1 MGPRVGRFP
10 MAHAR
15 GSEVEVKLR
24 RDLGL
29 LEIVMIGFGPTI
41 GSTIFL
47 LIGPG
52 FAIAGPA
59 LLLVFGLNFVVTM
72 FTAMAYMELGSAFP
86 ETGGGY
92 LWIRRSMRD
101 PWGFLGGW
109 LSWFGHMVVA
119 SFYIFGFGLGALTLI
134 SYALNISNPTLVIG
148 GLVLDSGALVKV
160 LAVAVAGIFI
170 WLNYRGTKLTG
181 RSETAVTVA
190 LILLV
195 CLFIVAGV
203 VHFALGGGVPAQNFQ
218 PFFLGNDSAGSLL
231 SILGAMGF
239 TFIVFEGYEIIAQ
252 TGEEVRD
259 PEKNIPRA
267 HFIVIGVSTVIFILM
282 AFVAIGLNPT
292 GCPANGL
299 QPCLLS
305 STPTGDVGNPNAIAE
320 LAGLIMPFGVPIIAF
335 GIALGAL
342 AALNSLIF
350 SSSRVA
356 FAMGRDGTLPH
367 FLSQLHPK
375 KRTPHVAIALSGAI
389 IITVTL
395 SLDITRVAASADIM
409 FLLLFLLVNWAVI
422 VLRRTMPDV
431 KRYYLIPLFPLI
443 PILGIFTKFILAAS
457 LWTIEPQAWL
467 IALGWIALGFVVH
480 YLYQKKEVVVG
491 VTRVV
496 GAVLPTARPH
506 YRILLPVDDLERTEL
521 VDFATLVAQ
530 VEGGELT
537 LLHVVEVPETLPVD
551 AIDRFYLS
559 EVRWSL
565 GRLRRR
571 AEEAGVTVRARVEVS
586 HRVYEA
592 ILDNI
597 RDEDIDLLVTGW
609 KGGWPRAR
617 ILGSNI
623 DRFVQEAPCDVV
635 VFKAAGMKEKLDRIL
650 IMNAP
655 EWHLSYATGY
665 AILLAKK
672 HKAKITILSVVQT
685 EVEAEKEKVY
695 SERLAAMCRTHG
707 VPYEER
713 MIRIR
718 NVVDTVVA
726 EAANY
731 DLLVLGASSEWRLT
745 QFAFGPMQDQIAHK
759 TTTPILMVRK
769 VRRPEAETVP
779 RPAVPAAD
787 RSPAQAS

>member
-1 MGPRVGRFP
+1 MAAGR
-10 MAHAR
+10 
-15 GSEVEVKLR
+15 GGEVEVKLR

-47 LIGPG
+47 LVGPG
-52 FAIAGPA
+52 FSITGPS
-59 LLLVFGLNFVVTM
+59 LLLAFGLNFVVTM

-134 SYALNISNPTLVIG
+134 KVILQTPTLMVTIG
-148 GLVLDSGALVKV
+148 GLVLGEDVLIKL
-160 LAVAVAGIFI
+160 LAVGAAGVFI

-195 CLFIVAGV
+195 CLFIAAGL
-203 VHFALGGGVPAQNFQ
+203 VHFVLHGGVPAENYT
-218 PFFLGNDSAGSLL
+218 PFFVGTDAWASFVSLFA
-231 SILGAMGF
+231 AMGF

-252 TGEEVRD
+252 TGEEVRN

-267 HFIVIGVSTVIFILM
+267 HFIVIGVSTVIFILT
-282 AFVAIGLNPT
+282 AFVAIGLNTP
-292 GCPANGL
+292 GCPTSGSPGTA
-299 QPCLLS
+299 CLLVA
-305 STPTGDVGNPNAIAE
+305 TPGGGVAGNPNAIAE
-320 LAGLIMPFGVPIIAF
+320 LADTVMPFGLPIIAF
-335 GIALGAL
+335 GVALGAL

-367 FLSQLHPK
+367 LLSRLHPK

-389 IITVTL
+389 IIAVTL

-443 PILGIFTKFILAAS
+443 PIFGIVTKFMLAMS
-457 LWTIEPQAWL
+457 LWTIEPQAWF
-467 IALGWIALGFVVH
+467 IAIGWIVLGFGVH
-480 YLYQKKEVVVG
+480 YLYQKKEVVAG

-496 GAVLPTARPH
+496 SSVLPGARPR
-506 YRILLPVDDLERTEL
+506 YRILVPIDDFERTEL
-521 VDFATLVAQ
+521 VDFASLVAQ
-530 VEGGELT
+530 VEDGQLV
-537 LLHVVEVPETLPVD
+537 LLHVVEVPETLPID
-551 AIDRFYLS
+551 AIDRLYLS
-559 EVRWSL
+559 EVRWSM

-571 AEEAGVTVRARVEVS
+571 AEEAGVDVTARVEVS
-586 HRVYEA
+586 HRVYDA

-597 RDEDIDLLVTGW
+597 KDEDIDLLVAGW
-609 KGGWPRAR
+609 KGGTRRGR
-617 ILGSNI
+617 ILGSTV
-623 DRFVQEAPCDVV
+623 DRLVQEAPCDVV

-655 EWHLSYATGY
+655 EWHVSYATGY

-672 HKAKITILSVVQT
+672 HKAAITILSVVQT
-685 EVEAEKEKVY
+685 DLEAEKEKAY
-695 SERLAAMCRTHG
+695 SSRLAEMCKTHG
-707 VPYEER
+707 VPFEEK
-713 MIRIR
+713 MVRIR
-718 NVVDTVVA
+718 NVVDTVVT
-726 EAANY
+726 EATAY

-745 QFAFGPMQDQIAHK
+745 QFAFGPMQDQIARK
-759 TTTPILMVRK
+759 TATPTLMVRK
-769 VRRPEAETVP
+769 VRRQEEPIRVP
-779 RPAVPAAD
+779 PPTARPAEAP
-787 RSPAQAS
+787 PHPT

>member
-1 MGPRVGRFP
+1 M
-10 MAHAR
+10 AR
-15 GSEVEVKLR
+15 GRGGEVEVKLR

-29 LEIVMIGFGPTI
+29 LEIVMIGLGPTI

-47 LIGPG
+47 LVGPG
-52 FAIAGPA
+52 FAITGPS
-59 LLLVFGLNFVVTM
+59 LLLAFGLNFVVTM

-101 PWGFLGGW
+101 PLGFLGGW

-134 SYALNISNPTLVIG
+134 KVILQVQTISVTLG
-148 GLVLDSGALVKV
+148 GIVLGEDILIKL
-160 LAVAVAGIFI
+160 LAVSVAGVFIF
-170 WLNYRGTKLTG
+170 LNYRGTKLTG
-181 RSETAVTVA
+181 RSETAVTVG

-195 CLFIVAGV
+195 CLFIVAGL
-203 VHFALGGGVPAQNFQ
+203 VHFVLHGGVPVQNYQ
-218 PFFLGNDSAGSLL
+218 PFFTGSDSWSSFVSLFA
-231 SILGAMGF
+231 AMGF

-252 TGEEVRD
+252 TGEEVRN

-267 HFIVIGVSTVIFILM
+267 HFIVIGVATAIFILM
-282 AFVAIGLNPT
+282 AFVAIGLNAP
-292 GCPANGL
+292 GCVAPANGAGA
-299 QPCLLS
+299 CLVQVDPHTS
-305 STPTGDVGNPNAIAE
+305 GGVTGNPNAIAE
-320 LAGLIMPFGVPIIAF
+320 LAGVVMPFGLPIIAF
-335 GIALGAL
+335 GVALGAL

-367 FLSQLHPK
+367 FLSRLHPR
-375 KRTPHVAIALSGAI
+375 KRTPHIAIAISGLI
-389 IITVTL
+389 IIVVTL

-431 KRYYLIPLFPLI
+431 KRYYMIPLFPLI
-443 PILGIFTKFILAAS
+443 PILGMITKSLLALS
-457 LWTIEPQAWL
+457 LWTIEAPAWF
-467 IALGWIALGFVVH
+467 IALGWIALGLGLH
-480 YLYQKKEVVVG
+480 YLYQKREVVAG

-496 GAVLPTARPH
+496 GSVLPSARPH
-506 YRILLPVDDLERTEL
+506 YRILLPIDDFERTEL
-521 VDFATLVAQ
+521 VDFASLVAQ
-530 VEGGELT
+530 VEDGELT
-537 LLHVVEVPETLPVD
+537 LLHVVEVPETLPID
-551 AIDRFYLS
+551 AIDRLYLS

-571 AEEAGVTVRARVEVS
+571 AEEAGVNVKARVEVS
-586 HRVYEA
+586 HRVTEA

-597 RDEDIDLLVTGW
+597 KDEETDLLVAGW
-609 KGGWPRAR
+609 KGGWRRGR
-617 ILGSNI
+617 ILGSNV

-635 VFKAAGMKEKLDRIL
+635 VFKAAGMKEKLERIL
-650 IMNAP
+650 ILNAP
-655 EWHLSYATGY
+655 EWHVSYATGY

-672 HKAKITILSVVQT
+672 HKAKISILSVVQT
-685 EVEAEKEKVY
+685 DLEAEKEKAY
-695 SERLAAMCRTHG
+695 SARLAEMCRTHG
-707 VPYEER
+707 VPFEEK
-713 MIRIR
+713 MVRIR

-745 QFAFGPMQDQIAHK
+745 QFAFGPMQDQIARK
-759 TTTPILMVRK
+759 TTTPTLMVRK
-769 VRRPEAETVP
+769 VRRPEPTVP
-779 RPAVPAAD
+779 YYPASPSPESVPPQP
-787 RSPAQAS
+787 S

>member
-1 MGPRVGRFP
+1 M
-10 MAHAR
+10 AR
-15 GSEVEVKLR
+15 GRGSDVEVKLR

-47 LIGPG
+47 LVGPG
-52 FAIAGPA
+52 FSITGPS
-59 LLLVFGLNFVVTM
+59 LLLAFGLNFVVTM

-134 SYALNISNPTLVIG
+134 KVVLGVQNLTVTLG
-148 GLVLDSGALVKV
+148 GLVLDEGVLIKL
-160 LAVAVAGIFI
+160 LAVGVAAVFIF
-170 WLNYRGTKLTG
+170 LNYRGTKLTG
-181 RSETAVTVA
+181 RSETAVTVGLVA
-190 LILLV
+190 LV
-195 CLFIVAGV
+195 CLFIAAGL
-203 VHFALGGGVPAQNFQ
+203 VHFLLGGSVPSQNFT
-218 PFFLGNDSAGSLL
+218 PFFNGSDGGTQFL
-231 SILGAMGF
+231 SLFAAMGF

-252 TGEEVRD
+252 TGEEVRN

-267 HFIVIGVSTVIFILM
+267 HFIVIGLATIIFILM
-282 AFVAIGLNPT
+282 AFVAIGLNTP
-292 GCPANGL
+292 GCVAPSNGAA
-299 QPCLLS
+299 PCLIQVDPRNAAG
-305 STPTGDVGNPNAIAE
+305 TTGNPNAIAE
-320 LAGLIMPFGVPIIAF
+320 LAGLIMPFGTPIIAF

-367 FLSQLHPK
+367 FLSELHPK
-375 KRTPHVAIALSGAI
+375 KRTPHIAIALSGAI

-443 PILGIFTKFILAAS
+443 PILGIITKTMLAAS
-457 LWTIEPQAWL
+457 LWTIESPAWF

-480 YLYQKKEVVVG
+480 YLYQRKEVVAG

-496 GAVLPTARPH
+496 GSVLPVARPH

-521 VDFATLVAQ
+521 VDFASLVAR
-530 VEGGELT
+530 VEDAELT

-551 AIDRFYLS
+551 AIDRLYLS

-571 AEEAGVTVRARVEVS
+571 AEEAGITVRARVEVS
-586 HRVYEA
+586 HRVYDA

-597 RDEDIDLLVTGW
+597 KDEEIDLLVTGW
-609 KGGWPRAR
+609 KGGWRRGR

-672 HKAKITILSVVQT
+672 HKAAITILSVVQT
-685 EVEAEKEKVY
+685 DLEAEKEKVY
-695 SERLAAMCRTHG
+695 SARLAEMCRTHG
-707 VPYEER
+707 VPFEER

-759 TTTPILMVRK
+759 TSTPILMVRK
-769 VRRPEAETVP
+769 VRRPEGPVTP
-779 RPAVPAAD
+779 LPGNPAPERA
-787 RSPAQAS
+787 PAQPT

>member
-1 MGPRVGRFP
+1 M
-10 MAHAR
+10 AR
-15 GSEVEVKLR
+15 GRGGEVEVKLR

-29 LEIVMIGFGPTI
+29 LEIVMIGLGPTI

-52 FAIAGPA
+52 FYITGPS
-59 LLLVFGLNFVVTM
+59 LLLAFGLNFVVTM

-134 SYALNISNPTLVIG
+134 KVVLGVQSLNVSLG
-148 GLVLDSGALVKV
+148 GIVLTEDVLTKL
-160 LAVAVAGIFI
+160 LAVGVAAVFIF
-170 WLNYRGTKLTG
+170 LNYRGTKLTG
-181 RSETAVTVA
+181 RSETAVTVG
-190 LILLV
+190 LVVLV
-195 CLFIVAGV
+195 CLFIAAGL
-203 VHFALGGGVPAQNFQ
+203 VHFLLGGGFPAQNLN
-218 PFFLGNDSAGSLL
+218 PFFNGSDGGTQFL
-231 SILGAMGF
+231 SLFAAMGF

-252 TGEEVRD
+252 TGEEVRN

-267 HFIVIGVSTVIFILM
+267 HFIVIGLATVVFVLM
-282 AFVAIGLNPT
+282 AFVAIGLNTP
-292 GCPANGL
+292 GCTAPANGGAA
-299 QPCLLS
+299 CLVQVDPRNPS
-305 STPTGDVGNPNAIAE
+305 GTAGNPNAIAQ
-320 LAGLIMPFGVPIIAF
+320 LAGLIMPFGTPIIAF

-367 FLSQLHPK
+367 FLSRLHPK
-375 KRTPHVAIALSGAI
+375 KRTPHIAIALSGVI

-443 PILGIFTKFILAAS
+443 PILGMITKTMLAVS
-457 LWTIEPQAWL
+457 LWTIESPAWF
-467 IALGWIALGFVVH
+467 IALGWIALGFAVH
-480 YLYQKKEVVVG
+480 YLYKRKEVVAG

-506 YRILLPVDDLERTEL
+506 YRILLPLDDLERTEL

-551 AIDRFYLS
+551 AIDRLYLS

-571 AEEAGVTVRARVEVS
+571 AEEAGITVRARVEVS
-586 HRVYEA
+586 HRVYDA

-597 RDEDIDLLVTGW
+597 RDEEIDLLVTGW
-609 KGGWPRAR
+609 KGLWRRGR

-685 EVEAEKEKVY
+685 DLEAEKERGY
-695 SERLAAMCRTHG
+695 SARLAEMCRTHG
-707 VPYEER
+707 VPFEER

-759 TTTPILMVRK
+759 TSTPILMVRK
-769 VRRPEAETVP
+769 VRRPEGPVTP
-779 RPAVPAAD
+779 LPGNPAPERA
-787 RSPAQAS
+787 PAQPT

>member
-1 MGPRVGRFP
+1 
-10 MAHAR
+10 MARGR

-47 LIGPG
+47 LVGPG
-52 FAIAGPA
+52 FAITGPS
-59 LLLVFGLNFVVTM
+59 LLLAFGLNFVVTM

-134 SYALNISNPTLVIG
+134 KVIFQVPTLTITLG
-148 GLVLDSGALVKV
+148 GIVLGEDVLIKL
-160 LAVAVAGIFI
+160 LAVSAAGVFIF
-170 WLNYRGTKLTG
+170 LNYRGTKLTG
-181 RSETAVTVA
+181 RSETAVTIA
-190 LILLV
+190 LIGLV
-195 CLFIVAGV
+195 CLFIAAGL
-203 VHFALGGGVPAQNFQ
+203 VHFVLHGGVPVQNYE
-218 PFFLGNDSAGSLL
+218 PFFQGGGWSAFVSLFA
-231 SILGAMGF
+231 AMGF

-252 TGEEVRD
+252 TGEEVRN

-267 HFIVIGVSTVIFILM
+267 HFIVIGASTVIFVLT
-282 AFVAIGLNPT
+282 AFVAIGLNTP
-292 GCPANGL
+292 GCLAPPNGASA
-299 QPCLLS
+299 CLLQ
-305 STPTGDVGNPNAIAE
+305 TGAGGGTEGNPNAIAQ
-320 LAGLIMPFGVPIIAF
+320 LAGVVMPFGLPIIAF
-335 GIALGAL
+335 GVALGAL

-367 FLSQLHPK
+367 FLSRLHPR
-375 KRTPHVAIALSGAI
+375 KRTPHIAIALSGVI
-389 IITVTL
+389 IILVTL

-443 PILGIFTKFILAAS
+443 PIFGIITKFMLAMS
-457 LWTIEPQAWL
+457 LWTIEPQAWF
-467 IALGWIALGFVVH
+467 IALGWIALGFVIH
-480 YLYQKKEVVVG
+480 YLYQRKEVVAG

-496 GAVLPTARPH
+496 GSVLPVARPR
-506 YRILLPVDDLERTEL
+506 YRILLPVDDFDRTEL
-521 VDFATLVAQ
+521 VDFAALVAQ
-530 VEGGELT
+530 VEDGELT
-537 LLHVVEVPETLPVD
+537 LLHVVEVPETLPID
-551 AIDRFYLS
+551 AIDRLYLS

-571 AEEAGVTVRARVEVS
+571 AEETGISVKARVEVS
-586 HRVYEA
+586 HRVYDA

-597 RDEDIDLLVTGW
+597 RDEDIDLLVAGW
-609 KGGWPRAR
+609 KGGWRRGR
-617 ILGSNI
+617 ILGSNV

-650 IMNAP
+650 VMNAP

-672 HKAKITILSVVQT
+672 HKARITILSVVQT
-685 EVEAEKEKVY
+685 DLEAEKEKGY
-695 SERLAAMCRTHG
+695 SARLAEMCRTHG
-707 VPYEER
+707 VPFEEK
-713 MIRIR
+713 MVRIR

-726 EAANY
+726 EAADY

-745 QFAFGPMQDQIAHK
+745 QFAFGPMQDQIARK

-769 VRRPEAETVP
+769 VRRPEAPVP
-779 RPAVPAAD
+779 PSPASPAVD
-787 RSPAQAS
+787 RAPAQLS

>member
-1 MGPRVGRFP
+1 
-10 MAHAR
+10 MARGR

-29 LEIVMIGFGPTI
+29 LEIVMIGLGPTI

-47 LIGPG
+47 LVGPG
-52 FAIAGPA
+52 FYITGPS
-59 LLLVFGLNFVVTM
+59 LLLAFGLNFVVTM

-134 SYALNISNPTLVIG
+134 KVILNVQTITVPLG
-148 GLVLDSGALVKV
+148 PFVLGEDILIKL
-160 LAVAVAGIFI
+160 LAVGVAGIFI
-170 WLNYRGTKLTG
+170 FLNYRGTKLTG
-181 RSETAVTVA
+181 HSATAVTVA
-190 LILLV
+190 LIILV
-195 CLFIVAGV
+195 CLFIAAGL
-203 VHFALGGGVPAQNFQ
+203 VHFVIQGGVPAQNFV
-218 PFFLGNDSAGSLL
+218 PFFTGTDGWSQFVSLFA
-231 SILGAMGF
+231 AMGF

-252 TGEEVRD
+252 TGEEVRN

-267 HFIVIGVSTVIFILM
+267 HFIVIGLATVIFILV
-282 AFVAIGLNPT
+282 AFVAIGLNAP
-292 GCPANGL
+292 GCLAPPNGAGA
-299 QPCLLS
+299 CLLQAAPRTAS
-305 STPTGDVGNPNAIAE
+305 GMEGNPNAIAE
-320 LAGLIMPFGVPIIAF
+320 LAGLVMPFGLPIIAF
-335 GIALGAL
+335 GVALGAL

-389 IITVTL
+389 IILVTL

-443 PILGIFTKFILAAS
+443 PILGIITKTMLAVS
-457 LWTIEPQAWL
+457 LWTIESPAWF
-467 IALGWIALGFVVH
+467 IAIGWIALGFVVH
-480 YLYQKKEVVVG
+480 YLYQKKEVVAG

-496 GAVLPTARPH
+496 GSVLPSTRPH
-506 YRILLPVDDLERTEL
+506 YRILLPIDDFERTEL
-521 VDFATLVAQ
+521 VDFASLVAL
-530 VEGGELT
+530 VEDGELT
-537 LLHVVEVPETLPVD
+537 ILHVVEVPETLPID
-551 AIDRFYLS
+551 AIDRLYLS

-571 AEEAGVTVRARVEVS
+571 AEEMGVNVKARVEVS
-586 HRVYEA
+586 HRVYDA

-597 RDEDIDLLVTGW
+597 RDEDIDLLVAGW
-609 KGGWPRAR
+609 RGGWRRGR
-617 ILGSNI
+617 ILGSNV

-685 EVEAEKEKVY
+685 DLEAEKERAY
-695 SERLAAMCRTHG
+695 SARLAEMCRTHG
-707 VPYEER
+707 VPFEEK
-713 MIRIR
+713 MVRIR

-726 EAANY
+726 EAADY

-745 QFAFGPMQDQIAHK
+745 QFAFGPMQDQIARK

-769 VRRPEAETVP
+769 VRRPEAWTP
-779 RPAVPAAD
+779 FF
-787 RSPAQAS
+787 S

>member
-1 MGPRVGRFP
+1 M
-10 MAHAR
+10 AR
-15 GSEVEVKLR
+15 GRGGEVEVKLR

-47 LIGPG
+47 LVGPG
-52 FAIAGPA
+52 FFITGPS
-59 LLLVFGLNFVVTM
+59 LLLAFGLNFVVTM

-119 SFYIFGFGLGALTLI
+119 SFYIFGFGLGALTLLKVVFQVQTVTV
-134 SYALNISNPTLVIG
+134 SLG
-148 GLVLDSGALVKV
+148 GLVLGEDVLVKL
-160 LAVAVAGIFI
+160 LAVAAAGVFI

-195 CLFIVAGV
+195 CLFIAAGI
-203 VHFALGGGVPAQNFQ
+203 VHFVFHGGVPVQSFE
-218 PFFLGNDSAGSLL
+218 PFFPGGGGWASFVSLFA
-231 SILGAMGF
+231 AMGF

-267 HFIVIGVSTVIFILM
+267 HFIVIGISTIIFVLT
-282 AFVAIGLNPT
+282 AFVAIGLNTP
-292 GCPANGL
+292 GCVAPANGAA
-299 QPCLLS
+299 PCLLQS
-305 STPTGDVGNPNAIAE
+305 NPHVAGAVEGNPNAIAE
-320 LAGLIMPFGVPIIAF
+320 LAGTVMPFGLPIIAF
-335 GIALGAL
+335 GVALGAL

-375 KRTPHVAIALSGAI
+375 KRTPYVAIAISGLI
-389 IITVTL
+389 IIAVTL

-443 PILGIFTKFILAAS
+443 PILGIVTKTMLAAS
-457 LWTIEPQAWL
+457 LWTIESPAWF
-467 IALGWIALGFVVH
+467 IALAWIALGLGVH
-480 YLYQKKEVVVG
+480 YLYQKREVVAG

-496 GAVLPTARPH
+496 GAVLPVPRQR
-506 YRILLPVDDLERTEL
+506 YRILLPVDDFERTEL
-521 VDFATLVAQ
+521 VDFASLVAR
-530 VEGGELT
+530 VEDGELT
-537 LLHVVEVPETLPVD
+537 LLHVVEVPETLPID
-551 AIDRFYLS
+551 AIDRLYLS

-571 AEEAGVTVRARVEVS
+571 AEEAGVTVHARVEVS
-586 HRVYEA
+586 HRVTEA
-592 ILDNI
+592 IMDNI
-597 RDEDIDLLVTGW
+597 RDEDIDLLVAGW
-609 KGGWPRAR
+609 KGGWRRGR
-617 ILGSNI
+617 ILGSNL

-655 EWHLSYATGY
+655 EWHVSYATGY

-672 HKAKITILSVVQT
+672 HKAQISILSVVQT
-685 EVEAEKEKVY
+685 DLEAEKEKLY
-695 SERLAAMCRTHG
+695 SARLAEMCKTHG
-707 VPYEER
+707 VPFEEK
-713 MIRIR
+713 MVRIR

-745 QFAFGPMQDQIAHK
+745 QFAFGPMQDQIARK
-759 TTTPILMVRK
+759 TSTPILMVRK
-769 VRRPEAETVP
+769 VRQPENPAIVYPASPSPGTVP
-779 RPAVPAAD
+779 PQPI
-787 RSPAQAS
+787 

>member
-1 MGPRVGRFP
+1 M
-10 MAHAR
+10 AR
-15 GSEVEVKLR
+15 GRGGEVEVKLR

-59 LLLVFGLNFVVTM
+59 LLLAFGLNFVVTM

-134 SYALNISNPTLVIG
+134 MYALNVQTLTISIG
-148 GLVLDSGALVKV
+148 GILLGEDALVKI
-160 LAVAVAGIFI
+160 LAVAVAAVFI

-181 RSETAVTVA
+181 RSETAVTVG
-190 LILLV
+190 LIVLV
-195 CLFIVAGV
+195 SLFILAGLA
-203 VHFALGGGVPAQNFQ
+203 HFALGGGVPTQNFQ
-218 PFFLGNDSAGSLL
+218 PFFLGKDAPASLL
-231 SILGAMGF
+231 SLLGAMGF

-282 AFVAIGLNPT
+282 AFVAIGLNPA
-292 GCPANGL
+292 GCLASGSPA
-299 QPCLLS
+299 CLVVGA
-305 STPTGDVGNPNAIAE
+305 PGGGEAGNPNAIAQ
-320 LAGLIMPFGVPIIAF
+320 LAGLIMPFGVPIISF

-367 FLSQLHPK
+367 FLSQLHPR
-375 KRTPHVAIALSGAI
+375 KRTPHIAIALSGAI

-409 FLLLFLLVNWAVI
+409 FLLLFLLVNWAVM

-443 PILGIFTKFILAAS
+443 PIFGIITKFILAAS
-457 LWTIEPQAWL
+457 LWTIEPQAWF
-467 IALGWIALGFVVH
+467 IALGWIALGFAVH
-480 YLYQKKEVVVG
+480 YLYQKKEVVAG

-496 GAVLPTARPH
+496 GSVLPTARPH
-506 YRILLPVDDLERTEL
+506 YRILLPLEDLERTEL

-530 VEGGELT
+530 VEDAELT

-551 AIDRFYLS
+551 AIDRLYLS

-571 AEEAGVTVRARVEVS
+571 AEEAGITVRARVEVS
-586 HRVYEA
+586 HRVFDA

-597 RDEDIDLLVTGW
+597 KDEEIDLLVTGW
-609 KGGWPRAR
+609 KGGWRRGR

-672 HKAKITILSVVQT
+672 HKAAITILSVVQT
-685 EVEAEKEKVY
+685 DLEAEKEKAY
-695 SERLAAMCRTHG
+695 SARLAEMCRTHG
-707 VPYEER
+707 VPFEER

-759 TTTPILMVRK
+759 TSTPILMVRK
-769 VRRPEAETVP
+769 VRRPEGPVTP
-779 RPAVPAAD
+779 PPA
-787 RSPAQAS
+787 SPAPERAPAQPT

>member
-1 MGPRVGRFP
+1 M
-10 MAHAR
+10 AR
-15 GSEVEVKLR
+15 GRGAEVEVKLR

-29 LEIVMIGFGPTI
+29 LEIVMIGLGPTI

-47 LIGPG
+47 LVGPG
-52 FAIAGPA
+52 FAITGPS
-59 LLLVFGLNFVVTM
+59 LLLAFGLNFVVTM

-134 SYALNISNPTLVIG
+134 KVI
-148 GLVLDSGALVKV
+148 LQVQTMSVVLGPFVLGEDLLVKL
-160 LAVAVAGIFI
+160 LAVGVAGVFIF
-170 WLNYRGTKLTG
+170 LNYRGTKLTG
-181 RSETAVTVA
+181 RSETAVTVL
-190 LILLV
+190 LIVLV
-195 CLFIVAGV
+195 CLFIAAGL
-203 VHFALGGGVPAQNFQ
+203 VHFVLAGGVPAQHFE
-218 PFFLGNDSAGSLL
+218 PFFTGTDGWSQFVSLFA
-231 SILGAMGF
+231 AMGF

-252 TGEEVRD
+252 TGEEVRN

-267 HFIVIGVSTVIFILM
+267 HFIVIGLATVIFVLM
-282 AFVAIGLNPT
+282 AFVAVGLNPPN
-292 GCPANGL
+292 CLAPANGAGA
-299 QPCLLS
+299 CLLQAAPGTAS
-305 STPTGDVGNPNAIAE
+305 GVTGNPSAIAE
-320 LAGLIMPFGVPIIAF
+320 LAGTVMPFGLPIIAF
-335 GIALGAL
+335 GVALGAL

-375 KRTPHVAIALSGAI
+375 KRTPHIAIALSGTI
-389 IITVTL
+389 IILVTL

-443 PILGIFTKFILAAS
+443 PIFGIVTKFMLAMS
-457 LWTIEPQAWL
+457 LWTIEPQAWI
-467 IALGWIALGFVVH
+467 IALGWIALGFVIH
-480 YLYQKKEVVVG
+480 YLYQRKEVVAG

-496 GAVLPTARPH
+496 GSVLPVSRPR
-506 YRILLPVDDLERTEL
+506 YRILLPVDDFERTEL
-521 VDFATLVAQ
+521 VDFASLVAQ

-537 LLHVVEVPETLPVD
+537 LLHVVEVPETLPID
-551 AIDRFYLS
+551 AIDRLYLS

-565 GRLRRR
+565 GRLRRH
-571 AEEAGVTVRARVEVS
+571 AEEQGVNVKARVEVS
-586 HRVYEA
+586 HRVYDA

-597 RDEDIDLLVTGW
+597 RDEDIDLLVAGW
-609 KGGWPRAR
+609 KGGWRRGR
-617 ILGSNI
+617 ILGSNV

-635 VFKAAGMKEKLDRIL
+635 VFKAAGMKEKLERIL

-685 EVEAEKEKVY
+685 DLEAEKEKAY
-695 SERLAAMCRTHG
+695 SSRLAEMCHTHG
-707 VPYEER
+707 VPYEEK
-713 MIRIR
+713 MVRIR
-718 NVVDTVVA
+718 NVVDTVVG
-726 EAANY
+726 EAANF

-745 QFAFGPMQDQIAHK
+745 QFAFGPMQDQIARK

-769 VRRPEAETVP
+769 VRRPEG
-779 RPAVPAAD
+779 PAAPPPA
-787 RSPAQAS
+787 SPATDRAPAQPS

>member
-1 MGPRVGRFP
+1 M
-10 MAHAR
+10 AR
-15 GSEVEVKLR
+15 GRGGEVEVKLR

-59 LLLVFGLNFVVTM
+59 LLLAFGLNFVVTM

-134 SYALNISNPTLVIG
+134 MYALNVQTLTISIG
-148 GLVLDSGALVKV
+148 GILLGEDALVKI
-160 LAVAVAGIFI
+160 LAVAVAAIFI

-181 RSETAVTVA
+181 RSETAVTVG

-195 CLFIVAGV
+195 SLFILAGL
-203 VHFALGGGVPAQNFQ
+203 VHFALGGGVPTQNFQ
-218 PFFLGNDSAGSLL
+218 PFFLGKDGPGSLL
-231 SILGAMGF
+231 SLLGAMGF

-282 AFVAIGLNPT
+282 AFVAIGLNPA
-292 GCPANGL
+292 GCLASGSPA
-299 QPCLLS
+299 CLVVS
-305 STPTGDVGNPNAIAE
+305 APGGGETGNPNAIAQ
-320 LAGLIMPFGVPIIAF
+320 LAGLIMPFGVPIISF

-367 FLSQLHPK
+367 FLSQLHPR

-389 IITVTL
+389 IILVTL

-409 FLLLFLLVNWAVI
+409 FLLLFLLVNWAVM

-443 PILGIFTKFILAAS
+443 PIFGIITKFILAAS
-457 LWTIEPQAWL
+457 LWTIEPQAWF
-467 IALGWIALGFVVH
+467 IALGWIALGFAVH
-480 YLYQKKEVVVG
+480 YLYQKKEVVAG

-496 GAVLPTARPH
+496 GSVLPTARPH
-506 YRILLPVDDLERTEL
+506 YRILLPLEDLDRTEL

-530 VEGGELT
+530 VEDAELT

-551 AIDRFYLS
+551 AIDRLYLG

-571 AEEAGVTVRARVEVS
+571 AEEAGITVRARVEVS
-586 HRVYEA
+586 HRVFDA

-597 RDEDIDLLVTGW
+597 KDEEIDLLVTGW
-609 KGGWPRAR
+609 KGGWRRGR

-672 HKAKITILSVVQT
+672 HKAAITILSVVQT
-685 EVEAEKEKVY
+685 DLEAEKEK
-695 SERLAAMCRTHG
+695 T
-707 VPYEER
+707 
-713 MIRIR
+713 
-718 NVVDTVVA
+718 
-726 EAANY
+726 
-731 DLLVLGASSEWRLT
+731 
-745 QFAFGPMQDQIAHK
+745 
-759 TTTPILMVRK
+759 
-769 VRRPEAETVP
+769 
-779 RPAVPAAD
+779 
-787 RSPAQAS
+787 